1 MSEAWYLEAAPIP
14 DGQLKESARAYNNNL
29 TKPPGS
35 LGILEDVAVELAM
48 LQRRQSPQIDNIAIS
63 IFAAD
68 HGVVTEGVSAFP
80 QVVTAEMVRNFSRG
94 GAAITVLA
102 KQLSAHFE
110 VVNVGTVK
118 PLELLANVKDRRVA
132 SGTANFYLEPAMTA
146 IQLQAA
152 IDAGR
157 ESVCQY
163 QGLDCFIGGEM
174 GIGNTTSATAL
185 ACAILNI
192 PVAELVGRGTGLDD
206 AGVKQKTRI
215 ISQALE
221 RHTQPPTKPLTILQ
235 RLGGLE
241 IAALVGAYIAAAQSR
256 VPVLVDGF
264 ICSAA
269 ALVAVT
275 LNPSIRPWLL
285 YSHQSEEAGHQ
296 RLLTALEARPLLQLG
311 LRLGEGSGAAVAV
324 PLLKM
329 ACALHNQMASFDSA
343 GVSKA

>member
-1 MSEAWYLEAAPIP
+1 MTDAWYVEAAPTP
-14 DGQLKESARAYNNNL
+14 DETLKQSARAYNNSL

-48 LQRRQSPQIDNIAIS
+48 LQGRQAPQIERLAIS

-68 HGVVTEGVSAFP
+68 HGVVAEGVSAFP

-102 KQLSAHFE
+102 KQISAQFE

-118 PLELLANVKDRRVA
+118 PLEPLAGVTDRRVA
-132 SGTANFYLEPAMTA
+132 NGTANFCIDAAMTA
-146 IQLQAA
+146 AQLQAA
-152 IDAGR
+152 MAAGR
-157 ESVCQY
+157 ESVQQY
-163 QGLDCFIGGEM
+163 QQLDCFIGGEM

-185 ACAILNI
+185 ACAILNV
-192 PVAELVGRGTGLDD
+192 PVAELVGRGTGLDS
-206 AGVKQKTRI
+206 AGVGRKAQVIER
-215 ISQALE
+215 ALTL
-221 RHTQPPTKPLTILQ
+221 HAPAMNNPLAVLQ
-235 RLGGLE
+235 CLGGLE
-241 IAALVGAYIAAAQSR
+241 IAALVGAYIGAAQSS

-275 LNPSIRPWLL
+275 INPSIRPWLL
-285 YSHQSEEAGHQ
+285 YSHQSQEAGHQ
-296 RLLTALEARPLLQLG
+296 RLLAGLQARPLLHLG

-329 ACALHNQMASFDSA
+329 ACALHNQMASFESA
-343 GVSKA
+343 GVSTS

>member
-1 MSEAWYLEAAPIP
+1 MSEAWYLGAAPIP
-14 DGQLKESARAYNNNL
+14 DLQLKESARAYNNNL

-48 LQRRQSPQIDNIAIS
+48 LQCQQSPKIEHIAIS

-68 HGVVTEGVSAFP
+68 HGVVAEGISAFP

-102 KQLSAHFE
+102 KQLSAQFE

-118 PLELLANVKDRRVA
+118 PLEPLAHVKDRRIT
-132 SGTANFYLEPAMTA
+132 SGTANMCLESAMTEM
-146 IQLQAA
+146 QLQTA
-152 IDAGR
+152 IKAGR
-157 ESVCQY
+157 ESVSQY

-185 ACAILNI
+185 ACAILGM

-206 AGVKQKTRI
+206 EGVKQKTQVI
-215 ISQALE
+215 TQALE
-221 RHTQPPTKPLTILQ
+221 LHVSPSIQALSILQ
-235 RLGGLE
+235 RLGGFE
-241 IAALVGAYIAAAQSR
+241 IAALVGAYIAAAQSH

-275 LNPSIRPWLL
+275 INPSIRPWLL

-296 RLLTALEARPLLQLG
+296 RLLAALGARPLLQLG

>member
-1 MSEAWYLEAAPIP
+1 MSKAWYFTAAPTP
-14 DGQLKESARAYNNNL
+14 DLQLKQSARAHNNNL

-35 LGILEDVAVELAM
+35 LGILEDVAVELSM
-48 LQRRQSPQIDNIAIS
+48 LQGRQSPQVERLAIS
-63 IFAAD
+63 IFAGD
-68 HGVVTEGVSAFP
+68 HGVVDEGVSAFP

-102 KQLSAHFE
+102 RQLSAQFE

-118 PLELLANVKDRRVA
+118 PLEPLANVTDRRIA
-132 SGTANFYLEPAMTA
+132 GGTANFCIKPAMAAT
-146 IQLQAA
+146 QLQAA
-152 IDAGR
+152 LDAGR
-157 ESVCQY
+157 DSVLQH
-163 QGLDCFIGGEM
+163 QHLDCFIGGEM

-185 ACAILNI
+185 ACAILGV
-192 PVAELVGRGTGLDD
+192 PAAELAGRGTGLDD
-206 AGVKQKTRI
+206 AGVDRKA
-215 ISQALE
+215 QAIE
-221 RHTQPPTKPLTILQ
+221 RALKLHSSASDPVAVLQ
-235 RLGGLE
+235 NLGGLE
-241 IAALVGAYIAAAQSR
+241 IAALVGAYIAAAQSS

-275 LNPSIRPWLL
+275 INPSIRPWLL

-329 ACALHNQMASFDSA
+329 ACALHNQMASFESA
-343 GVSKA
+343 GVSTS